1 MYIHQGSIMQLTIQK
16 WGNSLGV
23 RLPKHL
29 TDAKSFK
36 EGSRVV
42 LAESATGITI
52 EVAVPKKKLR
62 LSDMVKNMNAKN
74 AHASVDWGEAVGN
87 EAW

>member
-1 MYIHQGSIMQLTIQK
+1 METKIQK

-23 RLPKHL
+23 RLPKHI
-29 TDAKSFK
+29 TDAKAFK
-36 EGSRVV
+36 AGSRVV
-42 LAESATGITI
+42 VAASATGISI
-52 EVAVPKKKLR
+52 EVVAAPKKKLR
-62 LSDMVKNMNAKN
+62 LSDMVRRMDAKN